1 MPMAQAKKKIE
12 EVCKTDNILQ
22 KREKF
27 LKSLE
32 LKNGN
37 ISQACKAINISRQTF
52 YAWSED
58 EDFKIKAENVKESLL
73 DLAESKLMENIN
85 NNENV
90 AIIFYLKTKG
100 KQRGYIE
107 KQEVEVVRPISEVL
121 FDEL

>member
-85 NNENV
+85 NNENI

-107 KQEVEVVRPISEVL
+107 KQEVEVVKPISEVL

>member
-85 NNENV
+85 NNENI

-107 KQEVEVVRPISEVL
+107 KQEVEVVSPISEVL

>member
-58 EDFKIKAENVKESLL
+58 EDFKI
-73 DLAESKLMENIN
+73 
-85 NNENV
+85 
-90 AIIFYLKTKG
+90 
-100 KQRGYIE
+100 
-107 KQEVEVVRPISEVL
+107 
-121 FDEL
+121 

>member
-85 NNENV
+85 S
-90 AIIFYLKTKG
+90 L
-100 KQRGYIE
+100 
-107 KQEVEVVRPISEVL
+107 
-121 FDEL
+121 